1 MRHVTAHI
9 SIWNKLGWI
18 GIICYFVFAAAAP
31 EVLTEGNQWIILCL
45 AVLCVTLI
53 SLPWKKP
60 FNAIALA
67 GMVIWIIVTRAI
79 PGLEFRQRNP
89 LWLLVGLACVIASC
103 WDPDPESVEDEVEL
117 DPDLARSLQAMGRYL
132 AAGQN
137 STSCANSSSSPA
149 AGCGMRARNAPT
161 PSEASVS
168 AA

>member
-1 MRHVTAHI
+1 MRHVTVHI

-31 EVLTEGNQWIILCL
+31 EVLTEGNQWIGLCL

-53 SLPWKKP
+53 SPPWKKP

-79 PGLEFRQRNP
+79 PGLEFLQRNP

>member
-31 EVLTEGNQWIILCL
+31 EVLTEGNQWIGLCL

-79 PGLEFRQRNP
+79 FQVLS
-89 LWLLVGLACVIASC
+89 SC
-103 WDPDPESVEDEVEL
+103 S
-117 DPDLARSLQAMGRYL
+117 ATRFG
-132 AAGQN
+132 
-137 STSCANSSSSPA
+137 CSSDWPA
-149 AGCGMRARNAPT
+149 
-161 PSEASVS
+161 
-168 AA
+168 

>member
-31 EVLTEGNQWIILCL
+31 EVL

-79 PGLEFRQRNP
+79 PGLEFLQRNP

-117 DPDLARSLQAMGRYL
+117 DPDLARSLQAMG
-132 AAGQN
+132 
-137 STSCANSSSSPA
+137 
-149 AGCGMRARNAPT
+149 
-161 PSEASVS
+161 
-168 AA
+168 

>member
-31 EVLTEGNQWIILCL
+31 EVLTEGNQWIVLCL

-53 SLPWKKP
+53 SPPWKKP

-79 PGLEFRQRNP
+79 PGLEFLQRNP

-132 AAGQN
+132 AAVQN

-168 AA
+168 TA

>member
-31 EVLTEGNQWIILCL
+31 EVLAEGNQWIGLCL

-79 PGLEFRQRNP
+79 PGLEFLQRNP
-89 LWLLVGLACVIASC
+89 LWLLVGLAYVIASC

-117 DPDLARSLQAMGRYL
+117 DPDLAHSLQAMG
-132 AAGQN
+132 
-137 STSCANSSSSPA
+137 
-149 AGCGMRARNAPT
+149 
-161 PSEASVS
+161 
-168 AA
+168 

>member
-31 EVLTEGNQWIILCL
+31 EVLTEGNQWIGLCL

-79 PGLEFRQRNP
+79 PGLEFLQRNP
-89 LWLLVGLACVIASC
+89 LWLLVGLALSLIHISE
-103 WDPDPESVEDEVEL
+103 PTR
-117 DPDLARSLQAMGRYL
+117 RS
-132 AAGQN
+132 
-137 STSCANSSSSPA
+137 
-149 AGCGMRARNAPT
+149 
-161 PSEASVS
+161 
-168 AA
+168 

>member
-31 EVLTEGNQWIILCL
+31 EVLTEGNQWIGLCL

-67 GMVIWIIVTRAI
+67 GMVSSRGRFQVLSSCSATRF
-79 PGLEFRQRNP
+79 G
-89 LWLLVGLACVIASC
+89 C
-103 WDPDPESVEDEVEL
+103 
-117 DPDLARSLQAMGRYL
+117 
-132 AAGQN
+132 
-137 STSCANSSSSPA
+137 SSDWPA
-149 AGCGMRARNAPT
+149 
-161 PSEASVS
+161 
-168 AA
+168 

>member
-31 EVLTEGNQWIILCL
+31 EVLTEGNQWIGLCL

-79 PGLEFRQRNP
+79 PGLEFLQRNP

-132 AAGQN
+132 AAVQN

>member
-1 MRHVTAHI
+1 MEQT
-9 SIWNKLGWI
+9 GWI

-31 EVLTEGNQWIILCL
+31 EVPTEGNQWIGLCL
-45 AVLCVTLI
+45 AVLGVTLI

-79 PGLEFRQRNP
+79 PGLEFLQRNP

-117 DPDLARSLQAMGRYL
+117 DPDLARSLQAMG
-132 AAGQN
+132 
-137 STSCANSSSSPA
+137 
-149 AGCGMRARNAPT
+149 
-161 PSEASVS
+161 
-168 AA
+168 

>member
-9 SIWNKLGWI
+9 SIWNELGWI

-31 EVLTEGNQWIILCL
+31 EVLTEGNQWIVLCL

-53 SLPWKKP
+53 SPPWKKP

-79 PGLEFRQRNP
+79 PGLEFLQRNP

-103 WDPDPESVEDEVEL
+103 
-117 DPDLARSLQAMGRYL
+117 
-132 AAGQN
+132 
-137 STSCANSSSSPA
+137 
-149 AGCGMRARNAPT
+149 
-161 PSEASVS
+161 
-168 AA
+168 

>member
-31 EVLTEGNQWIILCL
+31 EVLTEGNQWIGLCL

-79 PGLEFRQRNP
+79 PGLEFLQRNP

-132 AAGQN
+132 AAVQN
-137 STSCANSSSSPA
+137 STSCANSSSSPV
-149 AGCGMRARNAPT
+149 GCGMRARNAPT

-168 AA
+168 TA

>member
-31 EVLTEGNQWIILCL
+31 EVLAEGNQWIGLCL

-79 PGLEFRQRNP
+79 PGLEFLQRNP
-89 LWLLVGLACVIASC
+89 LWLPVGLACVIASC
-103 WDPDPESVEDEVEL
+103 WGP
-117 DPDLARSLQAMGRYL
+117 RSGKRRGR
-132 AAGQN
+132 
-137 STSCANSSSSPA
+137 S
-149 AGCGMRARNAPT
+149 
-161 PSEASVS
+161 
-168 AA
+168 

>member
-1 MRHVTAHI
+1 MRPRHRAHFDLEQTRLDRHHLLFRLRGG
-9 SIWNKLGWI
+9 SAGSAGEGQQWI
-18 GIICYFVFAAAAP
+18 G
-31 EVLTEGNQWIILCL
+31 LCL

-79 PGLEFRQRNP
+79 PGLEFLQRNP

-117 DPDLARSLQAMGRYL
+117 DPDLARSLQAMG
-132 AAGQN
+132 
-137 STSCANSSSSPA
+137 
-149 AGCGMRARNAPT
+149 
-161 PSEASVS
+161 
-168 AA
+168 

>member
-1 MRHVTAHI
+1 MGHVTAHI
-9 SIWNKLGWI
+9 SIWNELGWI
-18 GIICYFVFAAAAP
+18 GIICYFVFAAATP
-31 EVLTEGNQWIILCL
+31 EVLTEGNQWIVLCL

-79 PGLEFRQRNP
+79 PGLEFLQRNP

-117 DPDLARSLQAMGRYL
+117 DPDLAHSLQAMG
-132 AAGQN
+132 
-137 STSCANSSSSPA
+137 
-149 AGCGMRARNAPT
+149 
-161 PSEASVS
+161 
-168 AA
+168 

>member
-31 EVLTEGNQWIILCL
+31 EVLTEGNQWIGLCL

-67 GMVIWIIVTRAI
+67 GMVIWISSRGRFQVLSSCSATRF
-79 PGLEFRQRNP
+79 G
-89 LWLLVGLACVIASC
+89 C
-103 WDPDPESVEDEVEL
+103 
-117 DPDLARSLQAMGRYL
+117 
-132 AAGQN
+132 
-137 STSCANSSSSPA
+137 SSDWPA
-149 AGCGMRARNAPT
+149 
-161 PSEASVS
+161 
-168 AA
+168 